1 MIKTVIRAIYAAL
14 ISIVLISIIIASL
27 TGYSFISQSPK
38 YNEIFYFIR
47 DIYKSQKT
55 VIIDVVELSKLL
67 LKDTSDRI
75 ASEYNN
81 LLPKDELLTDL
92 KGKSQL
98 DESSILEDNGD
109 NPLGIV
115 IETSIPEVSE
125 KTLAEIIE
133 EPLVDEQ
140 SEVSM
145 NELEIGMD
153 MN

>member
-109 NPLGIV
+109 NPVGNV
-115 IETSIPEVSE
+115 IEPSLSEVMENRLTESS
-125 KTLAEIIE
+125 E
-133 EPLVDEQ
+133 EPLFERRSGLSL
-140 SEVSM
+140 SEMKIEM
-145 NELEIGMD
+145 N
-153 MN
+153 